1 MNRVYFT
8 VRSVT
13 PGQKG
18 SAALRRGGIDHRLVR
33 APRVIAPEGCAYA
46 LMVREA
52 ELGKAAGLLER
63 EGVAAFPD
71 APTERGAK
79 HLRELT
85 EWAKSGNRAA
95 VFFLIQMCVIEAGAS
110 LFETPPHPS
119 SALRGTA
126 DATFPSRGR
135 LFTGSLR

>member
-46 LMVREA
+46 LTVREA

-63 EGVAAFPD
+63 EGVAVRGVFLRQED
-71 APTERGAK
+71 GSFERVG
-79 HLRELT
+79 
-85 EWAKSGNRAA
+85 
-95 VFFLIQMCVIEAGAS
+95 
-110 LFETPPHPS
+110 P
-119 SALRGTA
+119 
-126 DATFPSRGR
+126 
-135 LFTGSLR
+135 